1 MKTDDSSVKNISKPI
16 LRVKNL
22 TTKFSLIDKIF
33 TAVDG
38 ISFELY
44 KNEILAIVG
53 ESGSG
58 KTVTNYS
65 IMNLIDPPG
74 FIEKESEIIYKGQ
87 NLLDLKEQEIAKIR
101 GNKIAMIFQ
110 EPSSSFNPL
119 FRTGSQIGES
129 VRLHMKKNR
138 EEAFEL
144 AIKLLESAHISEPR
158 KRAHDYPFQMSGG
171 MLQRAMVAQALIS
184 QPDILLADEPTTA
197 LDVTTQAQILAL
209 LKEKSEE
216 NGMSIIFVTHD
227 LALIENF
234 ADRIIILYNGRIME
248 TGSAQ
253 EVFLSPLN
261 PYTEDLLKAVPKLG
275 IFKNENLL
283 YTIKGKTP
291 SPYDT
296 IEGCKYS
303 PRCSKCFELCRQK
316 EPELIKKGNHYTR
329 CHLAAK

>member
-1 MKTDDSSVKNISKPI
+1 MKEGTKEPI
-16 LRVKNL
+16 LKVKNL
-22 TTKFSLIDKIF
+22 ITKFSVFDKVF

-44 KNEILAIVG
+44 QNEILAIVG

-65 IMNLIDPPG
+65 IMKLIDPPG
-74 FIEKESEIIYKGQ
+74 FIEKESEIIYKER
-87 NLLDLKEQEIAKIR
+87 NLLALSEKEIAKIR

-110 EPSSSFNPL
+110 EPSASFNPL
-119 FRTGSQIGES
+119 FRIGSQIGES
-129 VRLHMKKNR
+129 VRLHIKKNR
-138 EEAFEL
+138 KEALKLAVKLFENV
-144 AIKLLESAHISEPR
+144 HISEPE
-158 KRAHDYPFQMSGG
+158 KRALDYPFQLSGG

-197 LDVTTQAQILAL
+197 LDVTTQAQILSL
-209 LKEKSEE
+209 LKKKSEE
-216 NGMSIIFVTHD
+216 TGMSIIFVTHD

-248 TGSAQ
+248 IGSSGD
-253 EVFLSPLN
+253 VFSNPAN

-275 IFKNENLL
+275 VFKNENML

-291 SPYDT
+291 SPYD
-296 IEGCKYS
+296 IIPGCKYS
-303 PRCSKCFELCRQK
+303 PRCSKCFDLCTQK
-316 EPELIKKGNHYTR
+316 EPDLIRKNENHYTR
-329 CHLAAK
+329 CHLAAV

>member
-1 MKTDDSSVKNISKPI
+1 MTETKETI
-16 LRVKNL
+16 LEVKNL
-22 TTKFSLIDKIF
+22 TTKFSILDKTF

-65 IMNLIDPPG
+65 IMKLIDPPG
-74 FIEKESEIIYKGQ
+74 FIEKESEIIYKGK
-87 NLLDLKEQEIAKIR
+87 NLLGLGEKEIAYIR

-110 EPSSSFNPL
+110 EPSASFNPL
-119 FRTGSQIGES
+119 FKIGSQIGES
-129 VRLHMKKNR
+129 IRLHLKKNK

-144 AIKLLESAHISEPR
+144 AIKLFGSVHISEPE

-197 LDVTTQAQILAL
+197 LDVTTQAQILSL

-216 NGMSIIFVTHD
+216 TGMSIIFVTHD
-227 LALIENF
+227 LTLIENF

-248 TGSAQ
+248 TGNSLD
-253 EVFLSPLN
+253 VFSNPLN

-275 IFKNENLL
+275 IFKDENLL

-291 SPYDT
+291 SPDE
-296 IEGCKYS
+296 IIKGCKYS
-303 PRCSKCFELCRQK
+303 PRCSKCFDLCVQK
-316 EPELIKKGNHYTR
+316 EPELVKKGNQYTR
-329 CHLAAK
+329 CHLAAN